1 MKKITNPIKFF
12 STPPIWKVWSVIKW
26 NNKHT
31 WMVWGNPKLLDDSGE
46 VREPNKVVG
55 GLVLDYEIVSL
66 FDGKTS

>member
-1 MKKITNPIKFF
+1 
-12 STPPIWKVWSVIKW
+12 
-26 NNKHT
+26 
-31 WMVWGNPKLLDDSGE
+31 MVWGNPKLLDDSGE